1 MAVVL
6 CLGLSACG
14 GEDDDSSGG
23 GSPVFDGGNPP
34 GGGGSPPPA
43 GDDFGDS
50 IDSATPISPGD
61 NRSGNLTR
69 YDHDYF
75 RVALDRPGRL
85 QVYTSGPTDTVGRV
99 VDRFGR
105 VLAQNDDGGD
115 RLNFRIERDVS
126 PNTWYIHVRGNSG
139 ALGPYTLHVRFTAS
153 SPGGGDGGTP
163 PGDDH
168 GDTRTD
174 ATRIAVDTNSSI
186 EITTDG
192 ALTAGD
198 SDYFRITLD
207 RAGTLLVYT
216 SGSTDTTGRLQD
228 SSGSEL
234 VRNEAGGLV
243 RNFRIERDV
252 SSGTYYVRVTGNSR
266 NTAGSYTLHVRFTA
280 DQLVGASG
288 DVRVNLTWH
297 ADVDLDLFVT
307 NPCDQ
312 ILGYQEGSTNTCQ
325 GYVGEWDYDDVGN
338 GVQQDNPNGENI
350 VWTDGGPQGRYAVHV
365 NYFFGSAPADY
376 TVRIFYG
383 SQQRTYNGRLD
394 PTNDYRVRR
403 HVADFQLSGSSSSQS
418 TEESRFEAGSQA
430 LSRAAR
436 SLGVSA
442 VAAMSSRGQ
451 AQDGSS
457 LTLAGHPV
465 SLGNG
470 AASSAAPADD
480 LSFAGKDPD
489 WEGLDGSER
498 SGTWSEFLHGSRF
511 DVAVG
516 EETRVWGEAHGTEG
530 SNESRFLGF
539 ERSLGR
545 GLVAGVAF
553 SDTAN
558 EGNFGLAETES
569 LQASLTSAYQYL
581 NFSPGASTELWSL
594 MGTGQGELSLTDDI
608 GTVATDLSMQMFAFG
623 SSHGLAPLVAGFAP
637 TVSADGFLVHL
648 ESEGRAGLRSLAGEA
663 SRLRTGVLFE
673 RPPEGDGW
681 TPKIGFGVRH
691 EDDERGEA
699 TRTEVMAGFGYVRD
713 RLRVEGMTYYWPTG
727 SGEAESAEAGLRNRG
742 SGARLTAHY
751 RAAPDGRGLAVSVD
765 ALAGSVPDT
774 PVWESDKE
782 ADGDSSARLQAGY
795 GFASG
800 LGRWMPYGELQL
812 DGDEQ
817 HLREGV
823 RHDIGAVSLDLF
835 GEHRLGA
842 TSEHGIHIGL
852 TAGF

>member
-1 MAVVL
+1 MGPPV
-6 CLGLSACG
+6 GDDHGDSRGSATHVAPG
-14 GEDDDSSGG
+14 SSRSGELT
-23 GSPVFDGGNPP
+23 
-34 GGGGSPPPA
+34 A
-43 GDDFGDS
+43 GDRDW
-50 IDSATPISPGD
+50 
-61 NRSGNLTR
+61 
-69 YDHDYF
+69 F
-75 RVALDRPGRL
+75 RVTVDQAGSLE
-85 QVYTSGPTDTVGRV
+85 VYTTGSTDTVGSLQNA
-99 VDRFGR
+99 GGTE
-105 VLAQNDDGGD
+105 LANNDDAGEG
-115 RLNFRIERDVS
+115 RNFRIERTVS
-126 PNTWYIHVRGNSG
+126 AGAYYVQVRGFSRSTTG
-139 ALGPYTLHVRFTAS
+139 RYTLHVRFNAS
-153 SPGGGDGGTP
+153 SPGDGGDGG
-163 PGDDH
+163 GDDH
-168 GDTRTD
+168 GDTRAD
-174 ATRIAVDTNSSI
+174 ATSIAVDTNFSI
-186 EITTDG
+186 EVTTNG

-198 SDYFRITLD
+198 TDYFRVTVD

-216 SGSTDTTGRLQD
+216 SGSTDTTGRLED
-228 SSGSEL
+228 ATGTRL
-234 VRNEAGGLV
+234 AYNEDGGAGG
-243 RNFRIERDV
+243 NFRIEHSV
-252 SSGTYYVRVTGNSR
+252 SAGTYYVRVIGRYASS
-266 NTAGSYTLHVRFTA
+266 TAGPYTLHVRFTA

-383 SQQRTYNGRLD
+383 SQERTYNGRLD
-394 PTNDYRVRR
+394 PTNDYRMRR
-403 HVADFQLSGSSSSQS
+403 HVADFQHSGSSSSQS
-418 TEESRFEAGSQA
+418 AGESRFEAGSQA

-457 LTLAGHPV
+457 LALAGHPV
-465 SLGNG
+465 SIGNG
-470 AASSAAPADD
+470 AASSAAPLDD
-480 LSFAGKDPD
+480 LTFAKADPD
-489 WEGLDGSER
+489 WTGLERPER
-498 SGTWSEFLHGSRF
+498 SGSWSEFLHGSRF

-516 EETRVWGEAHGTEG
+516 EEVRVWGEAHGTEG

-539 ERSLGR
+539 ERSLNR

-569 LQASLTSAYQYL
+569 LQASLASAYQYL
-581 NFSPGASTELWSL
+581 HFSPGASTELWSL

-623 SSHGLAPLVAGFAP
+623 SSHGLAPLVAGFVP

-648 ESEGRAGLRSLAGEA
+648 ESEGRAGLRPLAGEA

-691 EDDERGEA
+691 EDDERGVA
-699 TRTEVMAGFGYVRD
+699 TRTEVMAGFGYVRG
-713 RLRVEGMTYYWPTG
+713 RLRVEGMTYYRPTG
-727 SGEAESAEAGLRNRG
+727 SEAAESAGAGLRNQG
-742 SGARLTAHY
+742 SGARLTAQYH
-751 RAAPDGRGLAVSVD
+751 AAPDGRGLVVSVD